1 MATIVIIGGGGGG
14 GNQNKALAD
23 GTIVDEQGAT
33 VAKFDTYDQAIA
45 YLQHLSGQASN
56 GVELS

>member
-1 MATIVIIGGGGGG
+1 MATIVIIGGGGG

-33 VAKFDTYDQAIA
+33 VAKFDTYDQAIS
-45 YLQHLSGQASN
+45 YLQHLSGQAAGNVSL
-56 GVELS
+56 G